1 MVAALT
7 YASIVIRGLISIP
20 SLLKTGLLPGIATLI
35 SLLVG
40 IGIIKVLSSFPREE
54 GSNKPWGYELSSSV
68 SSCIL
73 FSDYRSRKD

>member
-7 YASIVIRGLISIP
+7 YESIVIRGLISIP
-20 SLLKTGLLPGIATLI
+20 SLLKTGLLPGITTLL

-40 IGIIKVLSSFPREE
+40 IGIIQVLSSFPREE
-54 GSNKPWGYELSSSV
+54 GSDKYWGYELSSSV